1 MPEQNGTY
9 VSVLLADDAEVI
21 RKAVRNLLVT
31 EPRIKVLAVSKTFKE
46 TIELA
51 TSLKPDVVLLDLHM
65 PDSYK
70 FQAAFIKSQLALSGA
85 KVLGMSL
92 SSDELEVENR
102 GLAESFGAMTLL
114 DKAEFGNILIP
125 TILRLHSA
133 KAGSSTSPNRVLTL
147 DHSQL
152 SI

>member
-1 MPEQNGTY
+1 VPEQNGSSI
-9 VSVLLADDAEVI
+9 SVLLADDAEVI
-21 RKAVRNLLVT
+21 RKAVAALLGS
-31 EPRIKVLAVSKTFKE
+31 EPRIKILASAKTFKE

-70 FQAAFIKSQLALSGA
+70 FQAEFVKSQLTLSGA

-92 SSDELEVENR
+92 SSGDLEVEN
-102 GLAESFGAMTLL
+102 GALASSSGAMTLL

-125 TILRLHSA
+125 TILRLRDCT
-133 KAGSSTSPNRVLTL
+133 GEP
-147 DHSQL
+147 
-152 SI
+152 I